1 MDSLLNSK
9 RPPAFCPGCT
19 HDRVVRALDRTFQ
32 DMNLAGEQ
40 IVIVTDI
47 GCSGLFDVFFH
58 THAFHGLHGRALT
71 YATGLKLAS
80 PELHVVVVMGDGGLG
95 IGGAHLI
102 GACRRNLDLTLLVLN
117 NFNFGMTGGQCSS
130 TTPMGAVTGSG
141 FLNTL
146 DAPLDVCSLVE
157 AAGAP
162 FVYRCSGLSG
172 ELSKILMQA
181 IAYGG
186 FSVVDIWEICPGR
199 YTKKN
204 KLSPADIGE
213 NLARMPSYTGELPHN
228 SRKEYGEHYRELS
241 AGQRPVEP
249 LAQIKP
255 EHTPPCSVKSEI
267 LILGSAGQRI
277 GTAGELLCLAALSG
291 GLLATQKNDHD
302 ITVLR
307 GASISEVVFWPEEVV
322 FTGIGKPAVILAL
335 AQEGVN
341 RRQHLF
347 AALEPDSF
355 VLAVKG
361 VNVPPCSAQCQ
372 WVDFGKRGW
381 KKQDWALVALANL
394 AGSKR
399 VISLAM
405 LTSALEHRFTGK
417 VLRAAKKILANVG
430 DQGEDI
436 GKGG

>member
-1 MDSLLNSK
+1 MDSLLNDN
-9 RPPAFCPGCT
+9 RPPTFCPGCT
-19 HDRVVRALDRTFQ
+19 HDRVVGALDRTFQ

-80 PELHVVVVMGDGGLG
+80 PELYVVVVMGDGGLG

-130 TTPMGAVTGSG
+130 TTPMGAETGSG
-141 FLNTL
+141 FLNAL
-146 DAPLDVCSLVE
+146 DAPLDACALVE

-172 ELSKILMQA
+172 ELSEILAQS
-181 IAYGG
+181 ITYSG
-186 FSVVDIWEICPGR
+186 FSVVDIWEVCPGR

-204 KLSPADIGE
+204 KLSPTDIEE
-213 NLARMPSYTGELPHN
+213 NLARMPSYTGELAHN
-228 SRKEYGEHYRELS
+228 SRREFGEHYRELS
-241 AGQRPVEP
+241 AEQKPVVS
-249 LAQIKP
+249 LAEIEK
-255 EHTPPCSVKSEI
+255 EHTPPCSLKSEI
-267 LILGSAGQRI
+267 LILGKAGQRI

-291 GLLATQKNDHD
+291 GLLVTQKNDHD

-307 GASISEVVFWPEEVV
+307 GASVSEIVFWPEEVG
-322 FTGIGKPAVILAL
+322 FTGIGKPTVILAL
-335 AQEGVN
+335 AQEGVD

-347 AALEPDSF
+347 AGLEPDSF
-355 VLAVKG
+355 VIVAKG
-361 VNVPPCSAQCQ
+361 VSIPPCRVQCQ
-372 WVDFGKRGW
+372 WVDFRKRRW
-381 KKQDWALVALANL
+381 KKQDWALVALAIL
-394 AGSKR
+394 AGRKK

-405 LTSALEHRFTGK
+405 LTSALEYRFTGK
-417 VLRAAKKILANVG
+417 VLGAAQKILGDVG
-430 DQGEDI
+430 DQNETI
-436 GKGG
+436 SKEE